1 MWPDEA
7 RSGCTGPGV
16 QSPFDHLPIHSLF
29 LVKQNLYYRILTI
42 KLVNEKRNYNGDY
55 RLGEQKNV
63 CAGSEVSFDGHVGEW
78 TGIES
83 PPTAT
88 VPIPLFYIVVSPK
101 PTPLSD
107 GKGTPKLHVKCFS
120 ILNPSRRHESTMSS
134 TSRRNIKG

>member
-1 MWPDEA
+1 MKREVAAQD
-7 RSGCTGPGV
+7 PG
-16 QSPFDHLPIHSLF
+16 SKAHLTICPFIPFF

-55 RLGEQKNV
+55 RLGEQKSV

-107 GKGTPKLHVKCFS
+107 GKGTPKLYVKCFS